1 MIIDLVDKLAD
12 RIIQLLTFR
21 KQQRGDL
28 FEKYVSPV
36 FAAFEAVHAAY
47 LESFSRYRQAIQDSS
62 DQQWLPI
69 LLSMLDRD
77 NLFSASARSKVI
89 RLAQSEQ
96 DGSVGPFVSEIR
108 DYLLGARLVDPLG
121 KEAFPYM
128 GQRWRQGLSKTLAR
142 IEEEAWQLVIDPN
155 GAQPLLDDAALSVEL
170 DRRCAR
176 YAMPNDPADALKRS
190 CALWAL
196 DEVLW
201 EMQQQYDRVCQA
213 YAQLRAALSK

>member
-28 FEKYVSPV
+28 CEKYVSPG
-36 FAAFEAVHAAY
+36 FAEFEAVHAAY

-108 DYLLGARLVDPLG
+108 DYLLGACPSN
-121 KEAFPYM
+121 A
-128 GQRWRQGLSKTLAR
+128 
-142 IEEEAWQLVIDPN
+142 
-155 GAQPLLDDAALSVEL
+155 PLLAG
-170 DRRCAR
+170 
-176 YAMPNDPADALKRS
+176 
-190 CALWAL
+190 
-196 DEVLW
+196 
-201 EMQQQYDRVCQA
+201 QA
-213 YAQLRAALSK
+213 TRDVVPLPHG